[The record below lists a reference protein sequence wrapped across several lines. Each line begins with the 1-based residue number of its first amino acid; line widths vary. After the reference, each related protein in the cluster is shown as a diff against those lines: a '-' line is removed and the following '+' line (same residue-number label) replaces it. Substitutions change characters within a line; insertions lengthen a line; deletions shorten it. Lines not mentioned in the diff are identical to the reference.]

1 MVNDKNGILLE
12 KRKKNECWEDNDVCC
27 QCYIFKGPEE
37 DRLHNLQSSVHNE
50 NSRFFI
56 QN

>member
-12 KRKKNECWEDNDVCC
+12 KRKKNECWEDNDVCYKF
-27 QCYIFKGPEE
+27 YIFKGSEE
-37 DRLHNLQSSVHNE
+37 DRLHNLQSSVQNE